1 MRLPS
6 ANEPVPAWE
15 RVVAVLA
22 VAFAVLLA
30 VRGDWL
36 WALVIGVPCAA
47 ALGLDALVRLG
58 RFLERRA

>member
-1 MRLPS
+1 M
-6 ANEPVPAWE
+6 
-15 RVVAVLA
+15 AVLA

>member
-1 MRLPS
+1 
-6 ANEPVPAWE
+6 
-15 RVVAVLA
+15 VAVLA

-47 ALGLDALVRLG
+47 VLALDALVGLG
-58 RFLERRA
+58 RSLRRRA